1 MGGPTK
7 MTKRFASLCL
17 IGSAFLILPHMAT
30 AASAAAPQPYNAPD
44 SQSPGE
50 PAPASAAA
58 ASSPSYGGGF
68 LEFLLTGG
76 GAPAPASAP
85 SQTVASAQ
93 ASASPSAEAQ
103 PSAVQRAIDPIY
115 LRQEVEYTGPQRPGT
130 IVIDTPN
137 KFLFLV
143 EKGGNALRY
152 GIGVGRPGFA
162 WSGVKAISRKAEWP
176 DWTPPSDM
184 LKRRPDLPTHMA
196 GGPEN
201 PLGARALYLGSS
213 LYRIHGTNE
222 PYTIGTN
229 VSSGCIRMMND
240 DVIDLYNRV
249 GVGTKVIVM

>member
-1 MGGPTK
+1 MS
-7 MTKRFASLCL
+7 KRFASLCL
-17 IGSAFLILPHMAT
+17 IGSAFLILPHMAV
-30 AASAAAPQPYNAPD
+30 AASADTAQQAYNAPAG
-44 SQSPGE
+44 QSPGE
-50 PAPASAAA
+50 PAPDTAAP

-68 LEFLLTGG
+68 LQFLLGG
-76 GAPAPASAP
+76 GGSGA
-85 SQTVASAQ
+85 QTTTASAQ
-93 ASASPSAEAQ
+93 TPGPE
-103 PSAVQRAIDPIY
+103 PTAVQRAIDPIY
-115 LRQEVEYTGPQRPGT
+115 LRQEVDYAGPERPGT

-143 EKGGNALRY
+143 EKGGKALRY

-162 WSGVKAISRKAEWP
+162 WAGVKTISRKAEWP